1 MAIVSLKHV
10 VRQRVM
16 GCARSSVIDEGL
28 EDNIVRPHP
37 EQELA
42 VCEGRHAPPAPRQ
55 PDLPEHV
62 LEASTIVAGKA
73 GAPPR
78 PRTNVGQAGT
88 GSNPAEPSV

>member
-1 MAIVSLKHV
+1 MALVSFKHV

-42 VCEGRHAPPAPRQ
+42 VC
-55 PDLPEHV
+55 
-62 LEASTIVAGKA
+62 
-73 GAPPR
+73 
-78 PRTNVGQAGT
+78 
-88 GSNPAEPSV
+88 